1 MEYKHIS
8 EWITD
13 YKNEEPDALEQ
24 LWKQMLPL
32 MYAGKTHFME
42 YDDACQE
49 YSIALIEAINKIQTY
64 DTDGQCLKYI
74 VTCIKNRFCFL
85 YKHYCSGVANEIF
98 DDIVIDDSNTANTY
112 DDVIFSTDIMDFIGK
127 LPSETKRSIA
137 SLSII
142 QQKSDAEIA
151 FQLGLSRQ
159 YINRIKRE
167 IYRELSVFY

>member
-1 MEYKHIS
+1 MFS
-8 EWITD
+8 
-13 YKNEEPDALEQ
+13 LQ
-24 LWKQMLPL
+24 
-32 MYAGKTHFME
+32 
-42 YDDACQE
+42 
-49 YSIALIEAINKIQTY
+49 
-64 DTDGQCLKYI
+64 
-74 VTCIKNRFCFL
+74 
-85 YKHYCSGVANEIF
+85 HYCSGVADEIF

>member
-8 EWITD
+8 EQITD
-13 YKNEEPDALEQ
+13 YKNGDSAALEQ

-32 MYAGKTHFME
+32 IKKYAGKTHFME

-74 VTCIKNRFCFL
+74 ATCIKNRFCFL
-85 YKHYCSGVANEIF
+85 YKRYCSGVANEIF
-98 DDIVIDDSNTANTY
+98 DDIVIDDSNTANTF
-112 DDVIFSTDIMDFIGK
+112 DDVVFFADIADFIEK
-127 LPSETKRSIA
+127 IPSEVKRNIA
-137 SLSII
+137 SLSIL

-151 FQLGLSRQ
+151 LQLGLSRQ
-159 YINRIKRE
+159 YINRIRK
-167 IYRELSVFY
+167 ELYYARN